1 MIKLKAKGNLLNL
14 LRKVLRAINDY
25 QENLNRLT
33 DEEVIEEMKASS
45 DFPGCDYIEHKL
57 TVSEISWFPDI
68 YSYN

>member
-14 LRKVLRAINDY
+14 LRKGLRAINDY

-45 DFPGCDYIEHKL
+45 DFPAYL
-57 TVSEISWFPDI
+57 
-68 YSYN
+68 